1 MRLAIRGRQRRDGRA
16 LKLREKGNMKVIA
29 TGAALA
35 ALALAQPALAADG
48 KTVYGQTCA
57 ACHATGLANAPKLG
71 DKAAWSPRASAGTAA
86 LVTNVVKGKGA
97 MPPKAGN
104 ASLSEDDIRAAVE
117 YMLGQL
123 K

>member
-1 MRLAIRGRQRRDGRA
+1 
-16 LKLREKGNMKVIA
+16 MKAIA
-29 TGAALA
+29 TSMAAAALI
-35 ALALAQPALAADG
+35 LAQPALAADG

-71 DKAAWSPRASAGTAA
+71 DKTAWSPRAGAGTAA
-86 LVTNVVKGKGA
+86 LVANVVKGKGA

-117 YMLGQL
+117 YMLGQV

>member
-1 MRLAIRGRQRRDGRA
+1 MHRILWLA
-16 LKLREKGNMKVIA
+16 V
-29 TGAALA
+29 TT

-57 ACHATGLANAPKLG
+57 ACHASGLAGAPKVG
-71 DKAAWSPRASAGTAA
+71 DKAAWGPRTGGGKAA
-86 LVTNVVKGKGA
+86 LVTSVVKGKGA

-104 ASLSEDDIRAAVE
+104 ASLTDADIGAAID
-117 YMLGQL
+117 YMLEQV

>member
-1 MRLAIRGRQRRDGRA
+1 MKAIA
-16 LKLREKGNMKVIA
+16 SV
-29 TGAALA
+29 AALA
-35 ALALAQPALAADG
+35 ACVLAPLALAADG

-57 ACHATGLANAPKLG
+57 ACHASGLAGAPKVG
-71 DKAAWSPRASAGTAA
+71 DKAAWASRTVGGKGG
-86 LVTNVVKGKGA
+86 LVASVVKGKGA

-104 ASLSEDDIRAAVE
+104 ASLTEEDIAAAID